1 MTPREQRWG
10 ELDAEVLRLFVES
23 GRSYGVAARP
33 CRLARGGLESHP
45 DRPLRRRPGPPGHR
59 AALPGPGEA
68 LVRVAGAAINPLDL
82 KISAGYMHDFFP
94 VEFPYTLGT
103 DVSGTITTLGDRV
116 ERWAVGDQIVARLDP
131 STDPRVALCGSVDLG
146 GGVFCSY
153 RAPSRMYGHCGRRA
167 HSQATRTQMAGSS
180 TPSRSRIL
188 SEIAVSAA
196 SSGAVS

>member
-23 GRSYGVAARP
+23 GRSYGSPRVHADLLEAGWKAIQIARYGDAP
-33 CRLARGGLESHP
+33 
-45 DRPLRRRPGPPGHR
+45 
-59 AALPGPGEA
+59 ALQDIEQPSPGPGEA

-82 KISAGYMHDFFP
+82 KITAGYMHDFFP

>member
-1 MTPREQRWG
+1 
-10 ELDAEVLRLFVES
+10 
-23 GRSYGVAARP
+23 
-33 CRLARGGLESHP
+33 
-45 DRPLRRRPGPPGHR
+45 
-59 AALPGPGEA
+59 
-68 LVRVAGAAINPLDL
+68 VRVAGAAINPLDL
-82 KISAGYMHDFFP
+82 KITAGYMHDFFP